1 MLSSSSFRHLY
12 GGDEVRILSVL
23 LLTSAFYVSIA
34 APAHAYIDPGSGSV
48 ITSAII
54 GFFAAVA
61 YTGRKYFYRLKDA
74 VFGKASSRKASS
86 R

>member
-1 MLSSSSFRHLY
+1 MRA
-12 GGDEVRILSVL
+12 LSVL
-23 LLTSAFYVSIA
+23 LLMSAFFVSMA

-48 ITSAII
+48 LTSAII